1 MKRIKIIIIF
11 LLGISFSSYGQKTYE
26 SEYDIY
32 IYQDTDH
39 RAYTLYEQGWISM
52 EYGRVYSVLN
62 FVNSSLRSKVT
73 IQALALK
80 AKALWLLDSN
90 SSVYQSLLAY
100 REAEKLDVDGT
111 YLPSYVCV
119 TKGEECG
126 KFYEWKKLEQ
136 IRASGYRTREF
147 K

>member
-1 MKRIKIIIIF
+1 MKRIAVTLAV
-11 LLGISFSSYGQKTYE
+11 LLGIYSLSYGQKTYE

-39 RAYTLYEQGWISM
+39 KAYTSYEQGWISM
-52 EYGRVYSVLN
+52 EYDRPYSVLN

-90 SSVYQSLLAY
+90 TSVYQSILAY
-100 REAEKLDVDGT
+100 REAEKLDVDGI

-119 TKGEECG
+119 TRGLECYD
-126 KFYEWKKLEQ
+126 FYEWRRLEQ

-147 K
+147 